1 MRTFAY
7 CIASGLAAVQ
17 QAVGGFIMTAP
28 PYTAATFDPRL
39 LEGCDFL
46 YFRLHGLAQINRA
59 MYGDE
64 VDGAQSPALYVEQL
78 DGLNL
83 SSAVV
88 LLANCYAPQSLFP
101 AAFYKAGARAVVAGS
116 GTNYT
121 ATGAAVAGV
130 DLLAHWLL
138 RYLQIGLPLDRA
150 LRQAKM
156 RLLLTSFRA
165 ADRDALA
172 FKLEGNYA

>member
-1 MRTFAY
+1 MFGDGPDG
-7 CIASGLAAVQ
+7 GLV
-17 QAVGGFIMTAP
+17 
-28 PYTAATFDPRL
+28 
-39 LEGCDFL
+39 
-46 YFRLHGLAQINRA
+46 
-59 MYGDE
+59 
-64 VDGAQSPALYVEQL
+64 PALYIEQL

-83 SSAVV
+83 SGAVV
-88 LLANCYAPQSLFP
+88 LLANCYAPDSLFP
-101 AAFYKAGARAVVAGS
+101 AAFYRAGARAVFAGA

-121 ATGAAVAGV
+121 AQGATVAGV
-130 DLLAHWLL
+130 DLLARWLL
-138 RYLQIGLPLDRA
+138 RYLQVGLPPDRA